1 MSEISFHTRRE
12 ANNHKHMLWV
22 GGSVKSTVIKT
33 SAGFIAKRDKKE
45 LDNQIELFERENVSL
60 ETSLLHGQETTS
72 SPVCG
77 DFL

>member
-1 MSEISFHTRRE
+1 M
-12 ANNHKHMLWV
+12 
-22 GGSVKSTVIKT
+22 KSTVIKT